1 MLATMKLA
9 YVRLDV
15 AFKLPG
21 KEARYELDEEDA
33 PGMRYDSAT
42 HSLVI
47 GDSGLTWGHVVDWRR
62 LNLELVCEDCGAEFK
77 NEQGRQ
83 AHKARFCKGK
93 KETA

>member
-1 MLATMKLA
+1 MKLA